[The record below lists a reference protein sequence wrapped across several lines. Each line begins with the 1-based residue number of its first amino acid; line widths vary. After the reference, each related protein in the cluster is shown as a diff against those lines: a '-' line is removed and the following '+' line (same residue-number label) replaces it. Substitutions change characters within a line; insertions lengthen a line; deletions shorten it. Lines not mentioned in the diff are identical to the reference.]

1 MHLRINIKNHSF
13 AFPSGE
19 RHVKLGKAIDLIR
32 EKKANS
38 FSSKD
43 WHFKVLSKIRNSHDL
58 MDTLLTISA
67 HRSAL
72 VDRPI
77 ELVLP
82 YRPYARQDRI
92 TEDGES
98 LSIRELA
105 QLNQAVDTVS
115 SSVKV
120 SVIDPH
126 SL

>member
-1 MHLRINIKNHSF
+1 
-13 AFPSGE
+13 
-19 RHVKLGKAIDLIR
+19 
-32 EKKANS
+32 
-38 FSSKD
+38 
-43 WHFKVLSKIRNSHDL
+43 
-58 MDTLLTISA
+58 
-67 HRSAL
+67 
-72 VDRPI
+72 
-77 ELVLP
+77 LP